1 MQSVKDVDKY
11 VLRFSYKPKL
21 TIDDQGL
28 IHASVFMEVP
38 DLDGGPIYNLTAQV
52 SGAGNSLDVR
62 VVSVSQYLG
71 PYISVTVH

>member
-1 MQSVKDVDKY
+1 
-11 VLRFSYKPKL
+11 
-21 TIDDQGL
+21 
-28 IHASVFMEVP
+28 MEVP